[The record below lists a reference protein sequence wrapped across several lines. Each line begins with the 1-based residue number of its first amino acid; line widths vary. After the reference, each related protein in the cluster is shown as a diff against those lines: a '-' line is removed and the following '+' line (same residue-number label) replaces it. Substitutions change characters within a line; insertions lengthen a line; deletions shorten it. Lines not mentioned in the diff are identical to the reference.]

1 MSDVKEKTTEYAIIC
16 TLSVKIYTVVRTD
29 KKLQCIPCLSLRCF
43 DYDKFAAVASRRNWS
58 LTTMSLPTQLISSGS
73 TQHPHTY
80 TPIQQGPSLATMER
94 PFSAHSVSV
103 PSATQLPLQGQ
114 TQSLEAPRSAP
125 SSRALAMATHP
136 LPYSPR
142 YLFLAS
148 PPLSPT
154 FLTSFRVLPSREMPA
169 PPLCSRLSIN
179 LHNTES
185 WFASLCSAPSVT
197 DSCICGYSRL

>member
-103 PSATQLPLQGQ
+103 PSATQLPLAGADAVVRGA
-114 TQSLEAPRSAP
+114 SLSSFVTSPGHGHSSLAIFPTLSFSSFSPSQPHFPHKLPR
-125 SSRALAMATHP
+125 
-136 LPYSPR
+136 
-142 YLFLAS
+142 
-148 PPLSPT
+148 PT
-154 FLTSFRVLPSREMPA
+154 FAGNACAATLLPTIYK
-169 PPLCSRLSIN
+169 PPQ
-179 LHNTES
+179 
-185 WFASLCSAPSVT
+185 
-197 DSCICGYSRL
+197 Y